1 MNQEHQTNKP
11 ERGSTPRVMVAMSG
25 GVDSSVAAGLMV
37 EAGYDVIGLT
47 MKLRDATPEERGGQ
61 KGSCCSPDDLMDARV
76 ACDVLGIPHYVVDY
90 RAVFKAEVIDPF
102 AESYLQGRTPNPCVN
117 CNDKVKFAPLLERAK
132 ALNADYLVTG
142 HYAIIRENERGERAL
157 FRGKD
162 RGKDQS
168 YFLFGMSQEAL
179 DMTLFPLGEMVKDE
193 VRDHARRL
201 GLPNWDKAD
210 SEDICFVP
218 QGSYADVVEKIAGP
232 DRVPQP
238 GPIMNL
244 AGERVGAHQGLHHY
258 TIGQRRGVGVSTGER
273 VYVVGIEP
281 ETRTLIVGPPEAL
294 KVQGLRAER
303 CRFRNDQDG
312 IGVHEVNAQ
321 IRYRHRGVSAQV
333 ITKGSAAEVMFDEP
347 LSAVTPGQAVVFY
360 RGDEVMGGGWIEEAL
375 SSPVRDIEGATQRSE
390 VSQLM
395 QGVGLIA
402 AEER

>member
-1 MNQEHQTNKP
+1 
-11 ERGSTPRVMVAMSG
+11 
-25 GVDSSVAAGLMV
+25 MV

-47 MKLRDATPEERGGQ
+47 MKLRDATSEERGGQ

-90 RAVFKAEVIDPF
+90 RDVFKSAVIDPF
-102 AESYLQGRTPNPCVN
+102 AESYLQGRTPNPCVT

-142 HYAIIRENERGERAL
+142 HYAVIRENPQGQRAL

-179 DMTLFPLGEMVKDE
+179 DMTLFPLGTMVKDE
-193 VRDHARRL
+193 VRDHARRMS
-201 GLPNWDKAD
+201 LPNWDKAD

-218 QGSYADVVEKIAGP
+218 QGSYADVVERVVGA

-238 GPIMNL
+238 GPIVDL
-244 AGERVGAHQGLHHY
+244 AGKRVGAHQGLHHY

-281 ETRTLIVGPPEAL
+281 ETRTLVVGPPEAL
-294 KVQGLRAER
+294 HSSGLRAER
-303 CRFRNDQDG
+303 CRFRDHQES
-312 IGVHEVNAQ
+312 IGVHEVHAQ
-321 IRYRHRGVSAQV
+321 IRYRHKGVLAQL
-333 ITKGSAAEVMFDEP
+333 IAKGQTVELIFEES

-360 RGDEVMGGGWIEEAL
+360 RDDEVIGGGWIEEAL
-375 SSPVRDIEGATQRSE
+375 STSIQKMNQDLERSAM
-390 VSQLM
+390 SQLM
-395 QGVGLIA
+395 QRVGVSTH
-402 AEER
+402 EEL